1 MAGLPNSSKALQQW
15 QHLFEEKGV
24 SRTEQ
29 ARQHLQQ
36 MLRLGLPTRKHED
49 WKYTP
54 LEGLTHS
61 QFIQQC
67 ATISAAQRDALALQI
82 DAVRLVFVDGRFM
95 PELSD
100 STQNSGFDVSV
111 RDERQ
116 TLAAPVHPEVFLHL
130 TESLA
135 QCVTYIQVRRNQ
147 RPTRPLLLMHITQ
160 GVDSDELNTAHYRHH
175 LALAEGAEATVIE
188 HYVSLTAAKHFTG
201 ARLTMNVADNAQ
213 LRHIKLAFENA
224 SSYHFAHN
232 DLLLAT
238 DASAFSHSFLLGAA
252 VLRHHS
258 SSQLNGENAT
268 LRLNSLAMPVKN
280 EVCDTRTWLEHNK
293 GYCNS
298 RQLHKTIVSDKGR
311 AVFNGLINVAQ
322 HAIKTDGQMTNNNLL
337 LGKLAE
343 VDTKPQLE
351 IYADDVK
358 CSHGATIGR
367 IDDEQMFYLQ
377 SRGIRQQE
385 ARHMIL
391 YAFAAELTEA
401 IHDSALKQQV
411 LARIGQRLPGAGMTF
426 PVEKVRADFPILQRE
441 VNGLPLAYLDS
452 AASAQ
457 KPNQVIDAE
466 SAFYRHGY
474 AAVHR
479 GIHTLS
485 AQATE
490 SMENVRKQASR
501 FINARSAE
509 ELVFVRGTTEGIN
522 LVANSWGTENIRAGD
537 NIIISEMEHHANI
550 VPWQMLCE
558 RKGAELRVIP
568 LHPDGTLR
576 LETLAALFDD
586 RTRLLAITHVSNV
599 LGTENPLPDM
609 IALARQHGAKVLV
622 DGAQAVMHHAV
633 DVQALDCDFYVF
645 SGHKLY
651 GPTGIGIL
659 YVKEALLQEMPP
671 WEGGGSMISTVS
683 LTQGTTWAKAPW
695 RFEAGTPNTGGIIGL
710 GAAIDYVTSLG
721 LDKIGD
727 YEQMLMRYALEQL
740 AQVPD
745 ITLYG
750 PAQRLGVI
758 TFNLGKHHAYDVG
771 SFLDNYGIAVRT
783 GHHCAMPLMAW
794 YGVPAMCRASLAMYN
809 THEEVD
815 RLVAGLTRIHRLLG

>member
-1 MAGLPNSSKALQQW
+1 
-15 QHLFEEKGV
+15 
-24 SRTEQ
+24 
-29 ARQHLQQ
+29 
-36 MLRLGLPTRKHED
+36 
-49 WKYTP
+49 
-54 LEGLTHS
+54 
-61 QFIQQC
+61 
-67 ATISAAQRDALALQI
+67 
-82 DAVRLVFVDGRFM
+82 
-95 PELSD
+95 
-100 STQNSGFDVSV
+100 
-111 RDERQ
+111 
-116 TLAAPVHPEVFLHL
+116 
-130 TESLA
+130 
-135 QCVTYIQVRRNQ
+135 
-147 RPTRPLLLMHITQ
+147 
-160 GVDSDELNTAHYRHH
+160 
-175 LALAEGAEATVIE
+175 
-188 HYVSLTAAKHFTG
+188 
-201 ARLTMNVADNAQ
+201 
-213 LRHIKLAFENA
+213 
-224 SSYHFAHN
+224 
-232 DLLLAT
+232 
-238 DASAFSHSFLLGAA
+238 
-252 VLRHHS
+252 
-258 SSQLNGENAT
+258 
-268 LRLNSLAMPVKN
+268 
-280 EVCDTRTWLEHNK
+280 
-293 GYCNS
+293 
-298 RQLHKTIVSDKGR
+298 
-311 AVFNGLINVAQ
+311 
-322 HAIKTDGQMTNNNLL
+322 
-337 LGKLAE
+337 
-343 VDTKPQLE
+343 
-351 IYADDVK
+351 
-358 CSHGATIGR
+358 
-367 IDDEQMFYLQ
+367 
-377 SRGIRQQE
+377 
-385 ARHMIL
+385 
-391 YAFAAELTEA
+391 
-401 IHDSALKQQV
+401 
-411 LARIGQRLPGAGMTF
+411 MTF

-490 SMENVRKQASR
+490 SMENVRKQVSR

-568 LHPDGTLR
+568 LHTDGTLR
-576 LETLAALFDD
+576 LEILATLFDD

-622 DGAQAVMHHAV
+622 DGAQAVMHHTV

-671 WEGGGSMISTVS
+671 WEGGGSMIATVS
-683 LTQGTTWAKAPW
+683 LTQETTWAKAPW

-758 TFNLGKHHAYDVG
+758 AFNLGKHHAYDVG

>member
-1 MAGLPNSSKALQQW
+1 
-15 QHLFEEKGV
+15 
-24 SRTEQ
+24 
-29 ARQHLQQ
+29 
-36 MLRLGLPTRKHED
+36 
-49 WKYTP
+49 
-54 LEGLTHS
+54 
-61 QFIQQC
+61 
-67 ATISAAQRDALALQI
+67 
-82 DAVRLVFVDGRFM
+82 
-95 PELSD
+95 
-100 STQNSGFDVSV
+100 
-111 RDERQ
+111 
-116 TLAAPVHPEVFLHL
+116 
-130 TESLA
+130 
-135 QCVTYIQVRRNQ
+135 
-147 RPTRPLLLMHITQ
+147 
-160 GVDSDELNTAHYRHH
+160 
-175 LALAEGAEATVIE
+175 
-188 HYVSLTAAKHFTG
+188 
-201 ARLTMNVADNAQ
+201 
-213 LRHIKLAFENA
+213 
-224 SSYHFAHN
+224 
-232 DLLLAT
+232 
-238 DASAFSHSFLLGAA
+238 
-252 VLRHHS
+252 
-258 SSQLNGENAT
+258 
-268 LRLNSLAMPVKN
+268 
-280 EVCDTRTWLEHNK
+280 
-293 GYCNS
+293 
-298 RQLHKTIVSDKGR
+298 
-311 AVFNGLINVAQ
+311 
-322 HAIKTDGQMTNNNLL
+322 
-337 LGKLAE
+337 
-343 VDTKPQLE
+343 
-351 IYADDVK
+351 
-358 CSHGATIGR
+358 
-367 IDDEQMFYLQ
+367 
-377 SRGIRQQE
+377 
-385 ARHMIL
+385 
-391 YAFAAELTEA
+391 
-401 IHDSALKQQV
+401 
-411 LARIGQRLPGAGMTF
+411 MTF

-441 VNGLPLAYLDS
+441 VYGLPLAYLDS

-622 DGAQAVMHHAV
+622 DGAQAVMHHVV

-758 TFNLGKHHAYDVG
+758 AFNLGKHHAYDVG

-809 THEEVD
+809 IHEEVD

>member
-1 MAGLPNSSKALQQW
+1 
-15 QHLFEEKGV
+15 
-24 SRTEQ
+24 
-29 ARQHLQQ
+29 
-36 MLRLGLPTRKHED
+36 
-49 WKYTP
+49 
-54 LEGLTHS
+54 
-61 QFIQQC
+61 
-67 ATISAAQRDALALQI
+67 
-82 DAVRLVFVDGRFM
+82 
-95 PELSD
+95 
-100 STQNSGFDVSV
+100 
-111 RDERQ
+111 
-116 TLAAPVHPEVFLHL
+116 
-130 TESLA
+130 
-135 QCVTYIQVRRNQ
+135 
-147 RPTRPLLLMHITQ
+147 
-160 GVDSDELNTAHYRHH
+160 
-175 LALAEGAEATVIE
+175 
-188 HYVSLTAAKHFTG
+188 
-201 ARLTMNVADNAQ
+201 
-213 LRHIKLAFENA
+213 
-224 SSYHFAHN
+224 
-232 DLLLAT
+232 
-238 DASAFSHSFLLGAA
+238 
-252 VLRHHS
+252 
-258 SSQLNGENAT
+258 
-268 LRLNSLAMPVKN
+268 
-280 EVCDTRTWLEHNK
+280 
-293 GYCNS
+293 
-298 RQLHKTIVSDKGR
+298 
-311 AVFNGLINVAQ
+311 
-322 HAIKTDGQMTNNNLL
+322 
-337 LGKLAE
+337 
-343 VDTKPQLE
+343 
-351 IYADDVK
+351 
-358 CSHGATIGR
+358 
-367 IDDEQMFYLQ
+367 
-377 SRGIRQQE
+377 
-385 ARHMIL
+385 
-391 YAFAAELTEA
+391 
-401 IHDSALKQQV
+401 
-411 LARIGQRLPGAGMTF
+411 MTF

-452 AASAQ
+452 ADSAQ

-758 TFNLGKHHAYDVG
+758 AFNLGKHHAYDVG

>member
-1 MAGLPNSSKALQQW
+1 
-15 QHLFEEKGV
+15 
-24 SRTEQ
+24 
-29 ARQHLQQ
+29 
-36 MLRLGLPTRKHED
+36 
-49 WKYTP
+49 
-54 LEGLTHS
+54 
-61 QFIQQC
+61 
-67 ATISAAQRDALALQI
+67 
-82 DAVRLVFVDGRFM
+82 
-95 PELSD
+95 
-100 STQNSGFDVSV
+100 
-111 RDERQ
+111 
-116 TLAAPVHPEVFLHL
+116 
-130 TESLA
+130 
-135 QCVTYIQVRRNQ
+135 
-147 RPTRPLLLMHITQ
+147 
-160 GVDSDELNTAHYRHH
+160 
-175 LALAEGAEATVIE
+175 
-188 HYVSLTAAKHFTG
+188 
-201 ARLTMNVADNAQ
+201 
-213 LRHIKLAFENA
+213 
-224 SSYHFAHN
+224 
-232 DLLLAT
+232 
-238 DASAFSHSFLLGAA
+238 
-252 VLRHHS
+252 
-258 SSQLNGENAT
+258 
-268 LRLNSLAMPVKN
+268 
-280 EVCDTRTWLEHNK
+280 
-293 GYCNS
+293 
-298 RQLHKTIVSDKGR
+298 
-311 AVFNGLINVAQ
+311 
-322 HAIKTDGQMTNNNLL
+322 
-337 LGKLAE
+337 
-343 VDTKPQLE
+343 
-351 IYADDVK
+351 
-358 CSHGATIGR
+358 
-367 IDDEQMFYLQ
+367 
-377 SRGIRQQE
+377 
-385 ARHMIL
+385 
-391 YAFAAELTEA
+391 
-401 IHDSALKQQV
+401 
-411 LARIGQRLPGAGMTF
+411 MTF

-599 LGTENPLPDM
+599 LGAENPLPDM

-633 DVQALDCDFYVF
+633 DVLALDCDFYVF

-758 TFNLGKHHAYDVG
+758 AFNLGKHHAYDVG